1 MQNGLIKSEEELNK
15 LRISSLLVGKTLA
28 EVAKNIKP
36 GVTTLELDRIAEKF
50 ILDNGGKPGFKGYN
64 GYPATLCTSVNQ
76 EIVHGIPDNYELKEG
91 DIISVDCGTIIDGY
105 YGDYAYTFPV
115 GKIAP
120 EVALLLERTKESLYK
135 GIEKA
140 VAGNR
145 TGDIGYA
152 VQSYTEQFGYG
163 VVRELCG
170 HGIGTNMHEKP
181 EVLNYGRRGTG
192 TKLEKGMVM
201 CIEPM
206 INLGTYHI
214 KMLNDGWTI
223 KTKDGK
229 HSAHYEKQL
238 AIGKHQADVLI
249 SYDEINEV
257 LKNKN
262 N

>member
-1 MQNGLIKSEEELNK
+1 MQEGLIKSEEELDK
-15 LRISSLLVGKTLA
+15 LRQSSLLVGKTLA
-28 EVAKNIKP
+28 EVARHIKP
-36 GVTTLELDRIAEKF
+36 GITTLELDKIAERF
-50 ILDNGGKPGFKGYN
+50 IVEHGALPGFKGYS

-76 EIVHGIPDNYELKEG
+76 DIVHGIPDHYALKEG

-115 GKIAP
+115 GKIDP

-140 VAGNR
+140 LAGNR

-152 VQSYTEQFGYG
+152 VQNHVEPFGYG

-170 HGIGTNMHEKP
+170 HGIGRDMHEKP

-192 TKLEKGMVM
+192 MKLEKGMVI

-206 INLGTYHI
+206 VNLGTRKVI
-214 KMLNDGWTI
+214 FNRKNGWTVSTADQ
-223 KTKDGK
+223 KP
-229 HSAHYEKQL
+229 SAHFEHTVVITDDKPE
-238 AIGKHQADVLI
+238 II
-249 SYDEINEV
+249 STYDFIYEV
-257 LKNKN
+257 LKNEK
-262 N
+262 